1 MTFTVEITISRQPKE
16 TDSETLA
23 ILVNL
28 FVFVVLMLLVDDF
41 FDIQHNF
48 DPFLLFVAC
57 IDIGRSSNWKT
68 QPPRQ
73 LPCTPG
79 HG

>member
-28 FVFVVLMLLVDDF
+28 FVFDVLRLLVDEL
-41 FDIQHNF
+41 I
-48 DPFLLFVAC
+48 
-57 IDIGRSSNWKT
+57 S
-68 QPPRQ
+68 
-73 LPCTPG
+73 
-79 HG
+79 